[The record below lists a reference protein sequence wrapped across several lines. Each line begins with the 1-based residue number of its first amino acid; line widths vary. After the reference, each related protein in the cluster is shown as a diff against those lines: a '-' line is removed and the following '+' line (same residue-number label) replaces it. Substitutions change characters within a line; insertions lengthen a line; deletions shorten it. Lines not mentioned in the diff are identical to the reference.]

1 MSNISK
7 TPKVM
12 MPHSSGEISLTK
24 AVVEFKDAT
33 PTPCWEKFEWTA
45 SDDDKPR
52 LDLREAYDNY
62 AADCVYLP
70 VDTCSI
76 KLEFTV
82 DTTDCLEKAGDSF
95 SSMVKM
101 VSPASRTQIVKKSQP
116 LTRGKHT
123 VSMNILLN
131 RSDFLKLKGLVD
143 CQIVLVKEGDP
154 GTLGDPPKKV
164 GSKVY
169 AMSIGAMLGVS
180 DSDSTLQLVI
190 DDPSA
195 PSSSGMEIEWVDMT
209 DTPNAQYVLD
219 YTNCDDPENVLFRIT
234 LQLNNNS
241 HLTSLRN
248 ARIGTRADLKKL
260 VIGQISSAVTLNILY
275 DLCNKHRIAIENV
288 IKGSNSPI
296 DGSLL
301 EFCISMLTSVAK
313 SAKMDYEEI
322 FYGIIGR
329 IEDVQKIALRIQDS
343 KEVDSMLAELV
354 NGL

>member
-12 MPHSSGEISLTK
+12 MPHSSGKISLTK

-33 PTPCWEKFEWTA
+33 PTPCWEKFEWIA

-76 KLEFTV
+76 ELEFTV
-82 DTTDCLEKAGDSF
+82 DTNDCLEKAGDSF
-95 SSMVKM
+95 SPMVKM
-101 VSPASRTQIVKKSQP
+101 VSSASKTQIVEKGQP
-116 LTRGKHT
+116 LTKGKHN

-154 GTLGDPPKKV
+154 STLGDPPKTV
-164 GSKVY
+164 GDKVY
-169 AMSIGAMLGVS
+169 AMSIGATLGVS

-195 PSSSGMEIEWVDMT
+195 PTSSGMEIEWVDMT

-219 YTNCDDPENVLFRIT
+219 YTNCGDPDDVKFRIT
-234 LQLNNNS
+234 LQLNDKS
-241 HLTSLRN
+241 HLVSLRN
-248 ARIGTRADLKKL
+248 ARVGRKADLKKL
-260 VIGQISSAVTLNILY
+260 VVGQISSAVTLNILY
-275 DLCNKHRIAIENV
+275 DLCNKHRIAIESV
-288 IKGSNSPI
+288 INGSNTPL

-301 EFCISMLTSVAK
+301 EFCISMLTGVAK
-313 SAKMDYEEI
+313 TAKMDYEEI
-322 FYGIIGR
+322 FNGIVGE

-343 KEVDSMLAELV
+343 KEVDSILTELV
-354 NGL
+354 SNL